1 MIRHLPRLAVGSLE
15 LSARA
20 PACDAD
26 PIIWGLLA
34 ALHELGRPIAHFHSQ
49 SCLAPHDAARSLT
62 GTGSRHLDSW
72 AMSRSTCARTLL
84 RASEQAELAVLSGS
98 FAPDPRTCQKP
109 AVGGSSLAQLCDWLD
124 LPRIGVIDVA
134 HLDPCQLTVRP
145 PHIDAVLLDRVADAR
160 DAIVWRTN
168 LEALWNVPVLGWLDQ
183 VPTLR
188 GLCSTL
194 PAGRDPSPE
203 LCTALG
209 RRLLG
214 NLRTDLLAT
223 LADRAGLVELPADD
237 LTYELA
243 GGPLRIAVA
252 YDEECC
258 GYFPDTLDLLE
269 EAGAELCDFSPLR
282 SGSIPDGA
290 DIVYFGGGHPER
302 TPPALAT
309 NFCLQQSLCAFAA
322 AGGRVYAEGSGVA
335 YLAREMLLPGGR
347 RVPMAGLLPVRAR
360 FIEDPPPPEPIEVT
374 FHTSCWMVEQGT
386 TVRGYSTPEW
396 ELEPTGSVVSL
407 AREVRHRRDLLA
419 RGNVIGSRVMLNLA
433 ANEHLMR
440 RFMQPA
446 GVLAPVRR
454 RR

>member
-15 LSARA
+15 LSSRRQPA
-20 PACDAD
+20 PAE
-26 PIIWGLLA
+26 PIIWSLIA
-34 ALHELGRPIAHFHSQ
+34 ALVEMGRPIAHFHSQ

-62 GTGSRHLDSW
+62 GSGSRHLDSW

-84 RASEQAELAVLSGS
+84 RASEQAEIALVSGTFGQDS
-98 FAPDPRTCQKP
+98 AAGASPR
-109 AVGGSSLAQLCDWLD
+109 GSGSSLAQLCDWLD
-124 LPRIGVIDVA
+124 LPRIGVLDVA
-134 HLDPCQLTVRP
+134 NLDPCELSIRQPQVDG
-145 PHIDAVLLDRVADAR
+145 IFLDRVADAR
-160 DAIVWRTN
+160 DAIKWRTN

-188 GLCSTL
+188 GLCNTL
-194 PAGRDPSPE
+194 TAGRDPSPE

-214 NLRTDLLAT
+214 NLRVDALAA
-223 LADRAGLVELPADD
+223 LSDRAGLVELPADD
-237 LTYELA
+237 VSYELA

-282 SGSIPDGA
+282 SGSLPDGA
-290 DIVYFGGGHPER
+290 DVVYFGGGHPER
-302 TPPALAT
+302 MPQAQAT
-309 NFCLQQSLCAFAA
+309 NHCLQQSLCAFAA
-322 AGGRVYAEGSGVA
+322 SGGRVYAEGSGVA
-335 YLAREMLLPGGR
+335 YLAREMLLPGGHC
-347 RVPMAGLLPVRAR
+347 VPMAGLLPIRAR
-360 FIEDPPPPEPIEVT
+360 YVEQPPAPEPVEVT
-374 FHTSCWMVEQGT
+374 FHTNCWMVDQGT
-386 TVRGYSTPEW
+386 TVRGYTTPQW
-396 ELEPTGSVVSL
+396 ELEPTGAVVSL
-407 AREVRHRRDLLA
+407 AREISHRRDLLA
-419 RGNVIGSRVMLNLA
+419 SGNVIGSRVMLNLA

-446 GVLAPVRR
+446 GVLAPLRR

>member
-15 LSARA
+15 VTSRRQPA
-20 PACDAD
+20 PAE
-26 PIIWGLLA
+26 PIVWSLLA
-34 ALHELGRPIAHFHSQ
+34 ALAELGRSVAHFHSQ

-62 GTGSRHLDSW
+62 GSGSRHLDSW

-84 RASEQAELAVLSGS
+84 RASEQAEIALVSGS
-98 FAPDPRTCQKP
+98 FGRELSAGAPSL
-109 AVGGSSLAQLCDWLD
+109 GGSSLAQLCDWLD
-124 LPRIGVIDVA
+124 LPRIGVLDVA
-134 HLDPCQLTVRP
+134 QLDPCQLSVRP
-145 PHIDAVLLDRVADAR
+145 PPIDGILLDRVADAR
-160 DAIVWRTN
+160 DAIAWRTN

-183 VPTLR
+183 VPALR
-188 GLCSTL
+188 GLAGTL

-203 LCTALG
+203 LCMALG
-209 RRLLG
+209 RRLRA
-214 NLRTDLLAT
+214 NLRVEALAA
-223 LADRAGLVELPADD
+223 LADRAGVVELPADD
-237 LTYELA
+237 VSYELA

-282 SGSIPDGA
+282 SGTLPDGA
-290 DIVYFGGGHPER
+290 DVVYFGGGHPER
-302 TPPALAT
+302 TPQAWAT
-309 NFCLQQSLCAFAA
+309 NHCLQQSLCAFAA

-335 YLAREMLLPGGR
+335 YLAREMILPGGVS
-347 RVPMAGLLPVRAR
+347 VPMAGLLPARAR
-360 FIEDPPPPEPIEVT
+360 YVEEPPPPEPIEVT
-374 FHTSCWMVEQGT
+374 FHTNCWMVEQGT
-386 TVRGYSTPEW
+386 TVRGYSTPQW
-396 ELEPTGSVVSL
+396 ELEPTGAVVSL

-419 RGNVIGSRVMLNLA
+419 SGNVIGSRVMLNLA